1 MTNETDKIAA
11 AIAKATGEI
20 GYIQKTGKN
29 KNLRYTYASDED
41 LTRAIAPV
49 LAANGL
55 ALVPVVESIA
65 RDMDG
70 TRVTVTV
77 RWIVAH
83 ESGQRLE
90 CVTASEGTDRQD
102 KAVAKALTGAR
113 KYLLRL
119 LFSVA
124 TGDDAERDDTPTP
137 APTRKAPAPAPAPE
151 HRETLIQYAT
161 KAAGDDAD
169 QLDRWTRAIDA
180 QPARLLPTLAR
191 RIADVQDVAAALN
204 KLKGAS

>member
-1 MTNETDKIAA
+1 MTTETDKIAA

-29 KNLRYTYASDED
+29 QHHRYTYASDED

-55 ALVPVVESIA
+55 ALAPVVESIE
-65 RDMDG
+65 RDQDG
-70 TRVTVTV
+70 NRVTVMV
-77 RWIVAH
+77 RWIVSH

-90 CVTASEGTDRQD
+90 CVTASEGVDRQD

-124 TGDDAERDDTPTP
+124 TGDDAERDEAP
-137 APTRKAPAPAPAPE
+137 APERKAPAPAPAPQPE
-151 HRETLIQYAT
+151 HRETLIRYAT
-161 KAAGDDAD
+161 EAAGDDAD

-191 RIADVQDVAAALN
+191 RIADVDDVAAALN

>member
-1 MTNETDKIAA
+1 MNTETDKIAA

-29 KNLRYTYASDED
+29 QHHRYTYASDED

-124 TGDDAERDDTPTP
+124 TGDDAERDDAPTPTP
-137 APTRKAPAPAPAPE
+137 ARKAPAPQPE

-161 KAAGDDAD
+161 EAAGDDAD

>member
-1 MTNETDKIAA
+1 MTTETDKIAA
-11 AIAKATGEI
+11 AIALATGEI

-29 KNLRYTYASDED
+29 QHHRYTYASDED

-55 ALVPVVESIA
+55 ALAPVVESIE
-65 RDMDG
+65 RDQDG
-70 TRVTVTV
+70 NRVTVMV
-77 RWIVAH
+77 RWIVSH

-90 CVTASEGTDRQD
+90 CVTASEGVDRQD

-124 TGDDAERDDTPTP
+124 TGDDAERDEAP
-137 APTRKAPAPAPAPE
+137 APERKAPAPAPQPE
-151 HRETLIQYAT
+151 HRETLIRYAT
-161 KAAGDDAD
+161 EAAGDDAD

-191 RIADVQDVAAALN
+191 RIADVDDVAAALN

>member
-1 MTNETDKIAA
+1 MTTETDKIAA

-29 KNLRYTYASDED
+29 AHHRYTYASDED

-124 TGDDAERDDTPTP
+124 TGDDAERDDAPTPTP
-137 APTRKAPAPAPAPE
+137 ARKAPAPAPE

-161 KAAGDDAD
+161 EAAGDDAD

-191 RIADVQDVAAALN
+191 RIADVDDVAAALN

>member
-1 MTNETDKIAA
+1 MNTETDKIAA

-29 KNLRYTYASDED
+29 QHHRYTYASDED

-70 TRVTVTV
+70 TRVTVMV
-77 RWIVAH
+77 RWIVSH

-124 TGDDAERDDTPTP
+124 TGDDAERDDAPTPTP
-137 APTRKAPAPAPAPE
+137 ARKAPAPQPE

-161 KAAGDDAD
+161 EAAGDDAD

>member
-1 MTNETDKIAA
+1 MNTETDKIAA

-29 KNLRYTYASDED
+29 AHHRYTYASDED

-55 ALVPVVESIA
+55 ALAPVVESIE
-65 RDMDG
+65 RDQDG
-70 TRVTVTV
+70 NRVTVMV
-77 RWIVAH
+77 RWIVSH

-90 CVTASEGTDRQD
+90 CVTASEGVDRQD

-124 TGDDAERDDTPTP
+124 TGDDAERDDSP
-137 APTRKAPAPAPAPE
+137 APERKAPAPQPE

-161 KAAGDDAD
+161 EAAGDDAD

-191 RIADVQDVAAALN
+191 RIADVDDVAAALN

>member
-1 MTNETDKIAA
+1 MTTETDKIAA

-29 KNLRYTYASDED
+29 AHHRYTYASDED

-137 APTRKAPAPAPAPE
+137 APTRKAPEPEPAPE

-161 KAAGDDAD
+161 EAAGDDAD